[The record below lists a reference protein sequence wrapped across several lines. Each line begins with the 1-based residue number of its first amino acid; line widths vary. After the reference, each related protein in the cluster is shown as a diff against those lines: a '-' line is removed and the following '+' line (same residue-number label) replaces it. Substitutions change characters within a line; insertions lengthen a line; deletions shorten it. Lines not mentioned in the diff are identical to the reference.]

1 MVVKYVVII
10 QDNTYSILYSVFW
23 CSDVLSSSLSRCDEY
38 VIQLDE
44 MQRQLAAAEDEKK
57 TLNSLLRMAI
67 QQKLAL
73 TQRLEDLE
81 FDNEQSYCGRGGKVP
96 KIKSSPQKVSH
107 QTALTAPSSPTASIS
122 KPSSCL
128 FQNNTIA
135 SASSS
140 PSLDVPAPSSSS
152 WTSSAQPFFLGQ
164 SQWKLG
170 TQTLV
175 LDPEMLSIKFRHVI
189 HSGDSD
195 AHVSRSAPTSPYRSP
210 VLGSR
215 QPSPRSV
222 RSRMRSNMTR
232 PSAASRTSLV
242 QPGTPRI
249 PNGDPQ

>member
-1 MVVKYVVII
+1 MFY
-10 QDNTYSILYSVFW
+10 
-23 CSDVLSSSLSRCDEY
+23 VLSSSLSRCDEY

-107 QTALTAPSSPTASIS
+107 QTALTAPPSPTASIS

-128 FQNNTIA
+128 FQNNTVA

-195 AHVSRSAPTSPYRSP
+195 AHVPDLLLLPPTVHLSWALGRRRHVLWDLAWAPIW
-210 VLGSR
+210 LGL
-215 QPSPRSV
+215 
-222 RSRMRSNMTR
+222 R
-232 PSAASRTSLV
+232 PL
-242 QPGTPRI
+242 QEPL
-249 PNGDPQ
+249 